1 MVITPAIS
9 VTILASS
16 GATKVITM
24 VAIALTTAS
33 ISKSVNS
40 LKISFVKVSPYSL
53 AISSNAT
60 FIVSFSVKVATTSYV
75 ARTNLATG

>member
-1 MVITPAIS
+1 MVIMPAIS
-9 VTILASS
+9 LTILASS

-33 ISKSVNS
+33 ISKSVNA
-40 LKISFVKVSPYSL
+40 LKISFVKVSPYSS

-60 FIVSFSVKVATTSYV
+60 FIVSLSVKVAT
-75 ARTNLATG
+75 AQDGCFQIL